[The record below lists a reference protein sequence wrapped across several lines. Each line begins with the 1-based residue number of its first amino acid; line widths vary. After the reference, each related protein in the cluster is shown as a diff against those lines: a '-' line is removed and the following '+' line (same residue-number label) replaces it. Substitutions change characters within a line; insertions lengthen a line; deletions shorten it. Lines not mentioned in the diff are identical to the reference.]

1 MEANITEAAA
11 IWFDWKAARKP
22 TSAKVKRFRLH
33 AKWRASPGRR
43 ASQQRASQDPSRRS
57 ADSTSASFRGFS
69 FYYIM
74 QVGENLRLF
83 LNTRQKKNS
92 HTNRPRPL
100 PFVWTLSL
108 EGPSGAARREII
120 IFGLGYCYFFFGSH
134 CCGYCQETGG
144 ELVGGE
150 GAGGLLLFCTLP
162 YKFLTYFL
170 ISLQRERVE
179 LT

>member
-1 MEANITEAAA
+1 MEAAA
-11 IWFDWKAARKP
+11 HRRQFGSTARK
-22 TSAKVKRFRLH
+22 TNSAKPKPFRLRTE
-33 AKWRASPGRR
+33 WRTSPGRR
-43 ASQQRASQDPSRRS
+43 ANQQRASQVPSRRS

-74 QVGENLRLF
+74 QVGENLRPF
-83 LNTRQKKNS
+83 LNRRKKNS
-92 HTNRPRPL
+92 HTNP
-100 PFVWTLSL
+100 PFVLTLSL

-144 ELVGGE
+144 ELWWRVGRFK
-150 GAGGLLLFCTLP
+150 GAELLLFCTLL

-170 ISLQRERVE
+170 I
-179 LT
+179 